1 MNNGRE
7 VPFDLNWLLAMTPP
21 QRPEN
26 DMQALMEAAPRRRNS
41 RVKRITADN
50 KRSSS

>member
-7 VPFDLNWLLAMTPP
+7 VPFNIDWLLAMSPP
-21 QRPEN
+21 ERPEN

-41 RVKRITADN
+41 GVKTITADN